1 MQLIFAV
8 HCHQPFGQLETV
20 LDQAIERAYE
30 PFLDVLARHPGVSVN
45 MHYSGS
51 LLEQLDD
58 HRPELFDSLKL
69 VEEQIEWMGGA
80 MYEPILPAIP
90 PRDRLEHLRRMREAI
105 NRRFSQDPSSAWV
118 PERVWEPSLV
128 ETFIEAGYD
137 LVALDDIHF
146 ERAGLEHLEHPY
158 LVHHLDRVITAY
170 PISVD
175 LRYAAPREEPEV
187 LIESL
192 RHLHESNPDAVAV
205 LADGGEKFGMWQGNH
220 ARVYG
225 PDGWLDRFFTV
236 AAAASWVNLTTF
248 ERHRADHPATIRTS
262 LPPGSYQEMTDWS
275 DGRWEHFLDRY
286 PEADALYRKMLNAS
300 QRASRQ
306 KAPAAALTEVLRGQ
320 GNDAYWHGTFGGLY
334 LPHLRAEAHRRL
346 LASRMAIDEA
356 GRSGRS
362 WVKLNRLDWDA
373 DGREEIQVELPDQ
386 SWVMDLDDGSL
397 AYYDDKPS
405 MWMVPDVVAAH
416 VEEYHT
422 DHQPARAH
430 RWLATRALRIEAAP
444 GELASIA
451 PDAVSPDPFEEGEI
465 ETGKGSIAISS
476 TSHGGRVR
484 RLVRAEGRGFDV
496 TYEVGDLPG
505 CRFGPEF
512 PVSAWRG
519 VGSLRVDGGTW
530 QMVDMPM
537 MVSGHRF
544 RFRHTGRLKEI
555 LIALRQPG
563 ELFVLPLTTAI
574 EDESGSE
581 ELQQGVLFWPH
592 WVSPAGGTYRL
603 TVEVLD
609 LTDEMSEGQ
618 APPE

>member
-1 MQLIFAV
+1 
-8 HCHQPFGQLETV
+8 
-20 LDQAIERAYE
+20 
-30 PFLDVLARHPGVSVN
+30 
-45 MHYSGS
+45 
-51 LLEQLDD
+51 
-58 HRPELFDSLKL
+58 
-69 VEEQIEWMGGA
+69 
-80 MYEPILPAIP
+80 
-90 PRDRLEHLRRMREAI
+90 
-105 NRRFSQDPSSAWV
+105 
-118 PERVWEPSLV
+118 
-128 ETFIEAGYD
+128 
-137 LVALDDIHF
+137 
-146 ERAGLEHLEHPY
+146 
-158 LVHHLDRVITAY
+158 
-170 PISVD
+170 
-175 LRYAAPREEPEV
+175 
-187 LIESL
+187 
-192 RHLHESNPDAVAV
+192 
-205 LADGGEKFGMWQGNH
+205 
-220 ARVYG
+220 
-225 PDGWLDRFFTV
+225 
-236 AAAASWVNLTTF
+236 
-248 ERHRADHPATIRTS
+248 
-262 LPPGSYQEMTDWS
+262 
-275 DGRWEHFLDRY
+275 
-286 PEADALYRKMLNAS
+286 
-300 QRASRQ
+300 
-306 KAPAAALTEVLRGQ
+306 
-320 GNDAYWHGTFGGLY
+320 
-334 LPHLRAEAHRRL
+334 
-346 LASRMAIDEA
+346 
-356 GRSGRS
+356 
-362 WVKLNRLDWDA
+362 
-373 DGREEIQVELPDQ
+373 
-386 SWVMDLDDGSL
+386 
-397 AYYDDKPS
+397 
-405 MWMVPDVVAAH
+405 MVPDVVAAH

-476 TSHGGRVR
+476 TSHGGRVQ

-555 LIALRQPG
+555 LIELRQPG
-563 ELFVLPLTTAI
+563 ELFALPLTTAI

-609 LTDEMSEGQ
+609 LTDEVPEGQ